1 MNSYNLQNI
10 ENTINKI
17 HPMNLINKVDG
28 LAICLF
34 KTTIEYVTARKN
46 KRQRVLY
53 FIIKTHD
60 PQYSLDN
67 EIKEWMDNY
76 NLNKDEHKQISNAII
91 LESLCE
97 GFLRI

>member
-1 MNSYNLQNI
+1 MNSYNLKNI

-17 HPMNLINKVDG
+17 HPMNLINKIDG

-53 FIIKTHD
+53 FVINTYN
-60 PQYSLDN
+60 PQYDLTN
-67 EIKEWMDNY
+67 EVKEWEDNY
-76 NLNKDEHKQISNAII
+76 NLNKDKHKQISNAII

>member
-17 HPMNLINKVDG
+17 HPMNLINKVNG

-46 KRQRVLY
+46 KRQRTLY
-53 FIIKTHD
+53 FVINTYN
-60 PQYSLDN
+60 PQYNLNDEVN
-67 EIKEWMDNY
+67 EWMCNY

>member
-10 ENTINKI
+10 ENTLNKV
-17 HPMNLINKVDG
+17 HPMNLVNKVEN
-28 LAICLF
+28 LSVCLF

-53 FIIKTHD
+53 FVINTYN
-60 PQYSLDN
+60 PQYDLIN
-67 EIKEWMDNY
+67 EVKEWQDNY
-76 NLNKDEHKQISNAII
+76 NLNKDKHKQISNAII

-97 GFLRI
+97 GFLHI